1 MAALQFADL
10 LKELPGTTVPR
21 WTVLVNK
28 IKKKENFT
36 INNTNQET
44 KLTYLTKE
52 IQGLFEKGE
61 ITNIQNSFR
70 GQPLFKSTQ
79 GKNLKLTDL
88 FKSPDFGG
96 GKGSGGGA
104 DDTER
109 NESAQCLYAALVFYV
124 FKKQIKLDQK
134 ITKAN
139 FIEAFKKCDTS
150 ASFESMLDLPKDWHE
165 SSILGANALLK
176 NYKGVYEFHRG
187 SSTVGI
193 IESSFKRINQREK
206 AFGNLNKWSPAD
218 IYMFTQKG
226 KVAVRAEISIAKTI
240 QSLNSLM
247 LKYYKS
253 GDIIGVSLKKI
264 SGTVKVS
271 ENNITKD
278 KSQVLYKSTTTVAD
292 NKTSI
297 FDSMDIYINHDKGK
311 LQFRSFGGQ
320 SSLTGWQGEGKGTSA
335 NQGKV
340 SLGPLNYILQSNGI
354 KPIPESQVS
363 AKNAMNPS
371 NTYFAEF
378 YQSAKKLKVKGLP
391 PNQKT
396 FEARWKTMPKPWCYS
411 KYLGIMLAT
420 RFNDMSLSKRHSVLT
435 DIYLYAASK
444 ASFSGVYLKLE

>member
-1 MAALQFADL
+1 MAEIKFADL
-10 LKELPGTTVPR
+10 LKELPGTTIPR
-21 WTVLVNK
+21 WTVLVDK
-28 IKKKENFT
+28 INKKENFT
-36 INNTNQET
+36 IDKTTDEV
-44 KLTYLTKE
+44 KLNYLDKN
-52 IQGLFEKGE
+52 IKGLFEGGK
-61 ITNIQNSFR
+61 ITDIQTTYR
-70 GQPLFKSTQ
+70 GKPLFKASN
-79 GKNLKLTDL
+79 GKELKLGDL
-88 FKSPDFGG
+88 FKSSDFGG

-104 DDTER
+104 EETER
-109 NESAQCLYAALVFYV
+109 NESAQCLYAGLIFYV
-124 FKKQIKLDQK
+124 YKKQ
-134 ITKAN
+134 TKTN
-139 FIEAFKKCDTS
+139 KVVSKKDFTTAFRYCDVS
-150 ASFESMLDLPKDWHE
+150 AKFEDLIDLPKDWHE
-165 SSILGANALLK
+165 SSILGANELLK
-176 NYKGVYEFHRG
+176 RYKGKYEFHRG
-187 SSTVGI
+187 SSTVDI
-193 IESSFKRINQREK
+193 IEGAFKRINQREK

-218 IYMFTQKG
+218 MYMFTNKG
-226 KVAVRAEISIAKTI
+226 KQMVRTEIAQASTLQK
-240 QSLNSLM
+240 LNSLM

-253 GDIIGVSLKKI
+253 NDIVGVSLKKLQG
-264 SGTVKVS
+264 SVKAS
-271 ENNITKD
+271 ENNVDKD
-278 KSQVLYKSTTTVAD
+278 KGMVKYKGTQIVAP
-292 NKTSI
+292 NKKDL
-297 FDSMDIYINHDKGK
+297 FDSMDIYLDHDKGRI
-311 LQFRSFGGQ
+311 QFRSFGGT
-320 SSLTGWQGEGKGTSA
+320 SLTGWQGEGKGTSA

>member
-1 MAALQFADL
+1 MAEIKFADL
-10 LKELPGTTVPR
+10 LKELPGTTIPR

-28 IKKKENFT
+28 IKQKENFT
-36 INNTNQET
+36 IDKTTDEV
-44 KLTYLTKE
+44 KLNYLDKN
-52 IQGLFEKGE
+52 IKGLFEGGKITE
-61 ITNIQNSFR
+61 IQTTYR
-70 GQPLFKSTQ
+70 GQNLFKASN
-79 GKNLKLTDL
+79 GKELKLSDL
-88 FKSPDFGG
+88 FKSSDFGG

-104 DDTER
+104 EETER
-109 NESAQCLYAALVFYV
+109 NESAQCLYAGLIFYV
-124 FKKQIKLDQK
+124 YKKQ
-134 ITKAN
+134 TKTN
-139 FIEAFKKCDTS
+139 KVVSKKDFTTAFRYCDVS
-150 ASFESMLDLPKDWHE
+150 AKFEDLIDLPKDWHE
-165 SSILGANALLK
+165 SSILGANELLK
-176 NYKGVYEFHRG
+176 RYKGKYEFHRG
-187 SSTVGI
+187 SSTVDI
-193 IESSFKRINQREK
+193 IEGAFKRINQREK

-218 IYMFTQKG
+218 MYMFTNKG
-226 KVAVRAEISIAKTI
+226 KQMVRTEIAQASTLQK
-240 QSLNSLM
+240 LNSLM

-253 GDIIGVSLKKI
+253 KDIVGVSLKKLQG
-264 SGTVKVS
+264 SVKAS
-271 ENNITKD
+271 ENNVDNDKNMVKYKGTQIVAPNKKD
-278 KSQVLYKSTTTVAD
+278 L
-292 NKTSI
+292 
-297 FDSMDIYINHDKGK
+297 FDSMDIYLDHDKGRI
-311 LQFRSFGGQ
+311 QFRTFGGT
-320 SSLTGWQGEGKGTSA
+320 SLTGWQGEGKGTSA

>member
-10 LKELPGTTVPR
+10 LKELPGTTIPR

-28 IKKKENFT
+28 IKQKENFT
-36 INNTNQET
+36 IDKTTVEV
-44 KLTYLTKE
+44 KLNYLDKN
-52 IQGLFEKGE
+52 IKGLFEGGKITE
-61 ITNIQNSFR
+61 IQTTYR
-70 GQPLFKSTQ
+70 GQNLFKASN
-79 GKNLKLTDL
+79 GKELKLGDL
-88 FKSPDFGG
+88 FKSSDFGG

-104 DDTER
+104 EETER
-109 NESAQCLYAALVFYV
+109 NESAQCLYAALIFYV
-124 FKKQIKLDQK
+124 YKKQ
-134 ITKAN
+134 TKTN
-139 FIEAFKKCDTS
+139 KVVSKKDFTTAFRYCDVS
-150 ASFESMLDLPKDWHE
+150 AKFESLIDLPKDWHE
-165 SSILGANALLK
+165 SSILGANELLK
-176 NYKGVYEFHRG
+176 RYKGKYEFHRG
-187 SSTVGI
+187 SSTVDI
-193 IESSFKRINQREK
+193 IEGAFKRINQKEK

-218 IYMFTQKG
+218 MYMFTNKG
-226 KVAVRAEISIAKTI
+226 KQMVRTEIAQASTLQK
-240 QSLNSLM
+240 LNSLM

-253 GDIIGVSLKKI
+253 KDIVGVSLKKLQG
-264 SGTVKVS
+264 SVKAS
-271 ENNITKD
+271 ENNVDNDKNMVKYKGTQIVAPNKKD
-278 KSQVLYKSTTTVAD
+278 L
-292 NKTSI
+292 
-297 FDSMDIYINHDKGK
+297 FDSMDIYLDHDKGRI
-311 LQFRSFGGQ
+311 QFRSFGGT
-320 SSLTGWQGEGKGTSA
+320 SLTGWQGEGKGTSA

-411 KYLGIMLAT
+411 KYLGIMLAL

>member
-10 LKELPGTTVPR
+10 LKELPGTTIPR

-28 IKKKENFT
+28 IKQKENFT
-36 INNTNQET
+36 IDKTTVEV
-44 KLTYLTKE
+44 KLNYLDKN
-52 IQGLFEKGE
+52 IKGLFEGGKITE
-61 ITNIQNSFR
+61 IQTTYR
-70 GQPLFKSTQ
+70 GQNLFKASN
-79 GKNLKLTDL
+79 GKELKLGDL
-88 FKSPDFGG
+88 FKSSDFGG

-104 DDTER
+104 EETER
-109 NESAQCLYAALVFYV
+109 NESAQCLYAGLIFYV
-124 FKKQIKLDQK
+124 YKKQ
-134 ITKAN
+134 TKTN
-139 FIEAFKKCDTS
+139 KVVSKKDFTTAFRYCDVS
-150 ASFESMLDLPKDWHE
+150 AKFESLIDLPTDWHE
-165 SSILGANALLK
+165 SSILGANELLK
-176 NYKGVYEFHRG
+176 RYKGKYEFHRG
-187 SSTVGI
+187 SSTVDI
-193 IESSFKRINQREK
+193 IEGAFKRINQKEK

-218 IYMFTQKG
+218 MYMFTNKG
-226 KVAVRAEISIAKTI
+226 KQMVRTEIAQASTLQK
-240 QSLNSLM
+240 LNSLM

-253 GDIIGVSLKKI
+253 KDIVGVSLKKLQG
-264 SGTVKVS
+264 SVKAS
-271 ENNITKD
+271 ENNVDNDKNMVKYKGTQIVAPNKKD
-278 KSQVLYKSTTTVAD
+278 L
-292 NKTSI
+292 
-297 FDSMDIYINHDKGK
+297 FDSMDIYLDHDKGRI
-311 LQFRSFGGQ
+311 QFRSFGGT
-320 SSLTGWQGEGKGTSA
+320 SLTGWQGEGKGTSA

-411 KYLGIMLAT
+411 KYLGIMLAL

>member
-10 LKELPGTTVPR
+10 LKELPGTTIPR

-28 IKKKENFT
+28 IKQKENFT
-36 INNTNQET
+36 IDKTTVEV
-44 KLTYLTKE
+44 KLNYLDKN
-52 IQGLFEKGE
+52 IKGLFEGGKITE
-61 ITNIQNSFR
+61 IQTTYR
-70 GQPLFKSTQ
+70 GQNLFKASN
-79 GKNLKLTDL
+79 GKELKLGDL
-88 FKSPDFGG
+88 FKSSDFGG

-104 DDTER
+104 EETER
-109 NESAQCLYAALVFYV
+109 NESAQCLYAGLIFYV
-124 FKKQIKLDQK
+124 YKKQ
-134 ITKAN
+134 TKTN
-139 FIEAFKKCDTS
+139 KVVSKKDFTTAFRYCDVS
-150 ASFESMLDLPKDWHE
+150 AKFESLIDLPTDWHE
-165 SSILGANALLK
+165 SSILGANELLK
-176 NYKGVYEFHRG
+176 RYKGKYEFHRG
-187 SSTVGI
+187 SSTVDI
-193 IESSFKRINQREK
+193 IEGAFKRINQKEK

-320 SSLTGWQGEGKGTSA
+320 SSLTGWQGEGKGTVA

-340 SLGPLNYILQSNGI
+340 SLGPLNFILSQHGI
-354 KPIPESQVS
+354 KPLPESQVS
-363 AKNAMNPS
+363 AKFATAPT

-378 YQSAKKLKVKGLP
+378 YGAAKRLSVKGLP
-391 PNQKT
+391 KNQKS
-396 FEARWKTMPKPWCYS
+396 FEALWKSAPKSWRYS
-411 KYLGIMLAT
+411 KYLGILLAE
-420 RFNDMSLSKRHSVLT
+420 RINDIPLTKRHKVVT
-435 DIYLYAASK
+435 DMYLYSASK
-444 ASFSGVYLKLE
+444 SSFAGPYLKLE

>member
-10 LKELPGTTVPR
+10 LKELPGTTIPR

-28 IKKKENFT
+28 IKQKENFT
-36 INNTNQET
+36 IDKTTVEV
-44 KLTYLTKE
+44 KLNYLDKN
-52 IQGLFEKGE
+52 IKGLFEGGKITE
-61 ITNIQNSFR
+61 IQTTYR
-70 GQPLFKSTQ
+70 GQNLFKASN
-79 GKNLKLTDL
+79 GKELKLGDL
-88 FKSPDFGG
+88 FKSSDFGG

-104 DDTER
+104 EETER
-109 NESAQCLYAALVFYV
+109 NESAQCLYAGLIFYV
-124 FKKQIKLDQK
+124 YKKQ
-134 ITKAN
+134 TKTN
-139 FIEAFKKCDTS
+139 KVVSKKDFTTAFRYCDVS
-150 ASFESMLDLPKDWHE
+150 AKFESLIDLPTDWHE
-165 SSILGANALLK
+165 SSILGANELLK
-176 NYKGVYEFHRG
+176 RYKGKYEFHRG
-187 SSTVGI
+187 SSTVDI
-193 IESSFKRINQREK
+193 IEGAFKRINQKEK

-218 IYMFTQKG
+218 MYMFTNKG
-226 KVAVRAEISIAKTI
+226 KQMVRTEIAQASTLQK
-240 QSLNSLM
+240 LNSLM

-253 GDIIGVSLKKI
+253 KDIVGVSLKKLQG
-264 SGTVKVS
+264 SVKAS
-271 ENNITKD
+271 ENNVDNDKNMVKYKGTQIVAPNKKD
-278 KSQVLYKSTTTVAD
+278 L
-292 NKTSI
+292 
-297 FDSMDIYINHDKGK
+297 FDSMDIYLDHDKGRI
-311 LQFRSFGGQ
+311 QFRSFGGT
-320 SSLTGWQGEGKGTSA
+320 SLTGWQGEGKGTSA

>member
-10 LKELPGTTVPR
+10 LKELPGTTIPR

-28 IKKKENFT
+28 IKQKENFT
-36 INNTNQET
+36 IDKTTVEV
-44 KLTYLTKE
+44 KLNYLDKN
-52 IQGLFEKGE
+52 IKGLFEGGKITE
-61 ITNIQNSFR
+61 IQTTYR
-70 GQPLFKSTQ
+70 GQNLFKASN
-79 GKNLKLTDL
+79 GKELKLGDL
-88 FKSPDFGG
+88 FKSSDFGG

-104 DDTER
+104 EETER
-109 NESAQCLYAALVFYV
+109 NESAQCLYAGLIFYV
-124 FKKQIKLDQK
+124 YKKQ
-134 ITKAN
+134 TKTN
-139 FIEAFKKCDTS
+139 KVVSKKDFTTAFRYCDVS
-150 ASFESMLDLPKDWHE
+150 AKFESLIDLPTDWHE
-165 SSILGANALLK
+165 SSILGANELLK
-176 NYKGVYEFHRG
+176 RYKGKYEFHRG
-187 SSTVGI
+187 SSTVDI
-193 IESSFKRINQREK
+193 IEGAFKRINQKEK

-218 IYMFTQKG
+218 MYMFTNKG
-226 KVAVRAEISIAKTI
+226 KQMVRTEIAQASTLQK
-240 QSLNSLM
+240 LNSLM

-253 GDIIGVSLKKI
+253 KDIVGVSLKKLQG
-264 SGTVKVS
+264 SVKAS
-271 ENNITKD
+271 ENNVDNDKNMVKYKGTQIVAPNKKD
-278 KSQVLYKSTTTVAD
+278 L
-292 NKTSI
+292 
-297 FDSMDIYINHDKGK
+297 FDSMDIYLDHDKGRI
-311 LQFRSFGGQ
+311 QFRSFGGT
-320 SSLTGWQGEGKGTSA
+320 SLTGWQGEGKGTSA

-354 KPIPESQVS
+354 KHIPESQVS

>member
-10 LKELPGTTVPR
+10 LKELPGTTIPR

-28 IKKKENFT
+28 IKLKENFT
-36 INNTNQET
+36 IDKTTVEV
-44 KLTYLTKE
+44 KLNYLDKN
-52 IQGLFEKGE
+52 IKGLFEGGKITE
-61 ITNIQNSFR
+61 IQTTYR
-70 GQPLFKSTQ
+70 GQNLFKASN
-79 GKNLKLTDL
+79 GKELKLGDL
-88 FKSPDFGG
+88 FKSSDFGG

-104 DDTER
+104 EETER
-109 NESAQCLYAALVFYV
+109 NESAQCLYAGLIFYV
-124 FKKQIKLDQK
+124 YKKQ
-134 ITKAN
+134 TKTN
-139 FIEAFKKCDTS
+139 KVVSKKDFTTAFRYCDVS
-150 ASFESMLDLPKDWHE
+150 AKFESLIDLPTDWHE
-165 SSILGANALLK
+165 SSILGANELLK
-176 NYKGVYEFHRG
+176 RYKGKYEFHRG
-187 SSTVGI
+187 SSTVDI
-193 IESSFKRINQREK
+193 IEGAFKRINQKEK

-218 IYMFTQKG
+218 MYMFTNKG
-226 KVAVRAEISIAKTI
+226 KQMVRTEIAQASTLQK
-240 QSLNSLM
+240 LNSLM

-253 GDIIGVSLKKI
+253 KDIVGVSLKKLQG
-264 SGTVKVS
+264 SVKAS
-271 ENNITKD
+271 ENNVDNDKNMVKYKGTQIVAPNKKD
-278 KSQVLYKSTTTVAD
+278 M
-292 NKTSI
+292 
-297 FDSMDIYINHDKGK
+297 FDSMDIYLDHDKGRI
-311 LQFRSFGGQ
+311 QFRSFGGT
-320 SSLTGWQGEGKGTSA
+320 SLTGWQGEGKGTSA